1 MTTVLFVLMLQA
13 APPPPAPVQP
23 PATTTQTPRRDA
35 VGDYKVGPQ
44 DKLNINVLNLDVFS
58 AQGVL
63 VDNDGTFMYLDL
75 GRIHAADKTLR
86 EIGVAVRQLLIDKK
100 QHLGPTVTVDVAEYR
115 SQMVYVSGA
124 VANSRG
130 ITIRGN
136 ETLLGVLAQAG
147 FTPASGPTVEVTRNK
162 PIAGQKF
169 VFSRKDLEM
178 GIAEPFRLQ
187 DQDSIFVA
195 EAEKAFVTGE
205 VKAPG
210 PIDVGRGDM
219 TLLQVITLAGGIT
232 DRGSKGKIEVLRKDA
247 SGKEFKVKV
256 DTKRLS
262 TIVKPGD
269 TINVGR
275 RWF

>member
-1 MTTVLFVLMLQA
+1 MTTVILVLMLQA
-13 APPPPAPVQP
+13 APSPQGTTQ
-23 PATTTQTPRRDA
+23 PATATQAPRDT
-35 VGDYKVGPQ
+35 GDYKVGPQ

-58 AQGVL
+58 AQNVL

-75 GRIHAADKTLR
+75 GRIQAADKTLR
-86 EIGVAVRQLLIDKK
+86 EIGAAVRQLLIDKK

-147 FTPASGPTVEVTRNK
+147 FIPSSGPTVEVTRNK
-162 PIAGQKF
+162 PIPGQKF
-169 VFSRKDLEM
+169 VFNRRDLEM

-187 DQDSIFVA
+187 DQDSIFVPQ
-195 EAEKAFVTGE
+195 AEKAFVTGE
-205 VKAPG
+205 VKSPG
-210 PIDVGRGDM
+210 PIDVGLGDM
-219 TLLQVITLAGGIT
+219 TLLQVITLAGGLT
-232 DRGSKGKIEVLRKDA
+232 DRGSKGKIEVTRKDA
-247 SGKEFKVKV
+247 NGKEFKVKV
-256 DTKRLS
+256 DKKKLS
-262 TIVKPGD
+262 TLIKPGD
-269 TINVGR
+269 TIHVGR

>member
-1 MTTVLFVLMLQA
+1 MTTVLLVLMLQA
-13 APPPPAPVQP
+13 VPPPQAPLPAAAAPAPR
-23 PATTTQTPRRDA
+23 QTA
-35 VGDYKVGPQ
+35 GDYKVGPQ

-58 AQGVL
+58 AKDVL

-75 GRIHAADKTLR
+75 GRITAADKTLR
-86 EIGVAVRQLLIDKK
+86 EIAAAVRQMLIDRK

-124 VANSRG
+124 VGNSRG

-136 ETLLGVLAQAG
+136 ETLLAVLAQAG
-147 FTPASGPTVEVTRNK
+147 FIPSSGPTVEVTRNK
-162 PIAGQKF
+162 PTPGQKF
-169 VFSRKDLEM
+169 VFNRRDLEM

-187 DQDSIFVA
+187 DQDSIFVP

-232 DRGSKGKIEVLRKDA
+232 DRGSKGKIEVTRKDA

-256 DTKRLS
+256 DKKKLS
-262 TIVKPGD
+262 TIIKPGD
-269 TINVGR
+269 TIHVGR

>member
-1 MTTVLFVLMLQA
+1 MTTLMLVFMLHA
-13 APPPPAPVQP
+13 APAAPAEVQP
-23 PATTTQTPRRDA
+23 PATTTQAPRRDL
-35 VGDYKVGPQ
+35 GDYKVGPQ

-75 GRIHAADKTLR
+75 GRIPAADKTLR
-86 EIGVAVRQLLIDKK
+86 EIGVAVRQLLIDRK
-100 QHLGPTVTVDVAEYR
+100 QHMGPTVTVDVAEYR

-136 ETLLGVLAQAG
+136 ESLLAVLAQAG
-147 FTPASGPTVEVTRNK
+147 FIPSSGPTVEVTRNR

-187 DQDSIFVA
+187 DQDSIFVP

-232 DRGSKGKIEVLRKDA
+232 DRGSKGKIEILRKDA
-247 SGKEFKVKV
+247 NGKEFKVKV
-256 DTKRLS
+256 DKKKLS

-269 TINVGR
+269 AIHVGR

>member
-1 MTTVLFVLMLQA
+1 MTTVMLALMLHAALSPQA
-13 APPPPAPVQP
+13 TAPPPATATQAP
-23 PATTTQTPRRDA
+23 RGNL
-35 VGDYKVGPQ
+35 GDYKVGPQ
-44 DKLNINVLNLDVFS
+44 DKLNVNVLNLDVFS
-58 AQGVL
+58 AKDVL
-63 VDNDGTFMYLDL
+63 VENDGTFMYLDL
-75 GRIHAADKTLR
+75 GRISAADKTQR
-86 EIGVAVRQLLIDKK
+86 EIAAAVRQMLIDRN
-100 QHLGPTVTVDVAEYR
+100 QHTGPTVTVDVAEYR

-136 ETLLGVLAQAG
+136 ETLLAVLAQAG
-147 FTPASGPTVEVTRNK
+147 FIPSSGPTVEVTRNK
-162 PIAGQKF
+162 PTPGQKF
-169 VFSRKDLEM
+169 VFNRKDLEM

-187 DQDSIFVA
+187 DQDSIFVP

-232 DRGSKGKIEVLRKDA
+232 DRGSKGKIEVTRKDA
-247 SGKEFKVKV
+247 NGREVKVKV
-256 DTKRLS
+256 DKKKLS
-262 TIVKPGD
+262 TLIKPGD
-269 TINVGR
+269 TIHVGR

>member
-1 MTTVLFVLMLQA
+1 MTTALLVLMLHAGPSPQA
-13 APPPPAPVQP
+13 TATST
-23 PATTTQTPRRDA
+23 ATTTQAPRRD

-58 AQGVL
+58 AQNVL

-75 GRIHAADKTLR
+75 GRIQAADKTLR
-86 EIGVAVRQLLIDKK
+86 EIGAAVRQLLIDKK

-147 FTPASGPTVEVTRNK
+147 FIPSSGPTVEVTRNK
-162 PIAGQKF
+162 PIPGQKF
-169 VFSRKDLEM
+169 VFQRKDLEM

-187 DQDSIFVA
+187 DQDSIFVP

-205 VKAPG
+205 VKSPG

-219 TLLQVITLAGGIT
+219 TLLQVIALAGGIT
-232 DRGSKGKIEVLRKDA
+232 DRGSKGKIEILRKDA
-247 SGKEFKVKV
+247 NGKEFKVKV
-256 DTKRLS
+256 DTKKLS

>member
-1 MTTVLFVLMLQA
+1 MTTLLLVFMLHA
-13 APPPPAPVQP
+13 APVALAPGQPA
-23 PATTTQTPRRDA
+23 ATTTQSPRRDL
-35 VGDYKVGPQ
+35 GDYKVGPQ

-75 GRIHAADKTLR
+75 GRIPAADKTLR

-100 QHLGPTVTVDVAEYR
+100 QHVDPTVTVDVAEYR

-130 ITIRGN
+130 VTIRGN

-147 FTPASGPTVEVTRNK
+147 FIPSSGPTVEVTRNK

-169 VFSRKDLEM
+169 VFNRKDLEM
-178 GIAEPFRLQ
+178 GVAEPFRLQ
-187 DQDSIFVA
+187 DQDSIFVP

-219 TLLQVITLAGGIT
+219 TLLQVVTLAGGLT
-232 DRGSKGKIEVLRKDA
+232 DRGSKGKIEIIRKDA
-247 SGKEFKVKV
+247 NGKEFKVKV
-256 DTKRLS
+256 DTKKLS
-262 TIVKPGD
+262 TLVKPGD
-269 TINVGR
+269 TIHVGR

>member
-1 MTTVLFVLMLQA
+1 MTTVMLVLMLHA
-13 APPPPAPVQP
+13 APAPQATTQ
-23 PATTTQTPRRDA
+23 PATTTQAPRRDL
-35 VGDYKVGPQ
+35 GDYRVGPQ

-58 AQGVL
+58 AQNVL

-75 GRIHAADKTLR
+75 GRIQAADKTLR
-86 EIGVAVRQLLIDKK
+86 EIGAAVRQLLIDRK
-100 QHLGPTVTVDVAEYR
+100 QHMGPTVTVDVGEYR

-147 FTPASGPTVEVTRNK
+147 FIPSSGPTVEVTRNK
-162 PIAGQKF
+162 PIPGQKF
-169 VFSRKDLEM
+169 VFNRKDLEM

-187 DQDSIFVA
+187 DQDSIFVP

-205 VKAPG
+205 VKSPG

-232 DRGSKGKIEVLRKDA
+232 DRGSKGKIEILRKDA
-247 SGKEFKVKV
+247 NGQEFKVKV
-256 DTKRLS
+256 DTKKLS

>member
-1 MTTVLFVLMLQA
+1 MLVLMLQA
-13 APPPPAPVQP
+13 APSPPATPQR
-23 PATTTQTPRRDA
+23 PATTTQAPRGEL
-35 VGDYKVGPQ
+35 GDYKVGPQ

-58 AQGVL
+58 AQNVL

-75 GRIHAADKTLR
+75 GRIQAADKTLR
-86 EIGVAVRQLLIDKK
+86 EVGAAVRQLLIDKK

-130 ITIRGN
+130 VTIRGN

-147 FTPASGPTVEVTRNK
+147 FIPSSGPTVEVTRNK
-162 PIAGQKF
+162 PIPGQKF

-187 DQDSIFVA
+187 DQDSIFVP

-205 VKAPG
+205 VKSPG
-210 PIDVGRGDM
+210 PIDVGRGEM

-232 DRGSKGKIEVLRKDA
+232 ERGSKGKIEILRKDA
-247 SGKEFKVKV
+247 NGKQFKVKV
-256 DTKRLS
+256 DTKKLS
-262 TIVKPGD
+262 TIIKPGD

-275 RWF
+275 RWW

>member
-1 MTTVLFVLMLQA
+1 MTTVMLVLMLHA
-13 APPPPAPVQP
+13 APAPQATTQ
-23 PATTTQTPRRDA
+23 PATTTQVPRRDL
-35 VGDYKVGPQ
+35 GDYRVGPQ

-58 AQGVL
+58 AQNVL

-75 GRIHAADKTLR
+75 GRIQAADKTLR
-86 EIGVAVRQLLIDKK
+86 EIGAAVRQLLIDRK
-100 QHLGPTVTVDVAEYR
+100 QHMSPTVTVDVGEYR

-147 FTPASGPTVEVTRNK
+147 FIPSSGPTVEVTRNK
-162 PIAGQKF
+162 PIPGQKF
-169 VFSRKDLEM
+169 VFNRKDLEM

-187 DQDSIFVA
+187 DQDSIFVP

-205 VKAPG
+205 VKSPG

-232 DRGSKGKIEVLRKDA
+232 DRGSKGKIEILRKDA
-247 SGKEFKVKV
+247 NGQEVKVKV
-256 DTKRLS
+256 DTKKLS

>member
-1 MTTVLFVLMLQA
+1 MTTVMLVLMLHA
-13 APPPPAPVQP
+13 APAPQATPQP
-23 PATTTQTPRRDA
+23 QATTTQAPRQA
-35 VGDYKVGPQ
+35 AADYRVGPQ
-44 DKLNINVLNLDVFS
+44 DKLNINVVNLDVFS
-58 AQGVL
+58 AQNVL

-75 GRIHAADKTLR
+75 GRIVASDKTLR
-86 EIGVAVRQLLIDKK
+86 EIAAAVRQMLIDRK
-100 QHLGPTVTVDVAEYR
+100 QHMGPTVTVDVAEYR

-130 ITIRGN
+130 ITIRGS

-147 FTPASGPTVEVTRNK
+147 FIPSSGTTVEVTRNK
-162 PIAGQKF
+162 PTPGQKF
-169 VFSRKDLEM
+169 IFNRKDLEM

-187 DQDSIFVA
+187 DQDSIFVP

-232 DRGSKGKIEVLRKDA
+232 DRGSKGKIEVTRKDA
-247 SGKEFKVKV
+247 NGKEFKVKV
-256 DTKRLS
+256 DKKKLS
-262 TIVKPGD
+262 TIIKPGD
-269 TINVGR
+269 TIHVGR
-275 RWF
+275 RWL

>member
-1 MTTVLFVLMLQA
+1 MTTVMLVLMLQVA
-13 APPPPAPVQP
+13 PAPQ
-23 PATTTQTPRRDA
+23 ATTWPAAATSQAPRRDL
-35 VGDYKVGPQ
+35 GDYRVGPQ

-58 AQGVL
+58 AQNVL
-63 VDNDGTFMYLDL
+63 VDNDGSFMYLDL
-75 GRIHAADKTLR
+75 GRIHAAEKTLR
-86 EIGVAVRQLLIDKK
+86 EIGAAVRQLLIEKK
-100 QHLGPTVTVDVAEYR
+100 QHMGPTVTVDVAEYR

-147 FTPASGPTVEVTRNK
+147 FIPSSGPTVEVTRNK
-162 PIAGQKF
+162 PIPGQKF
-169 VFSRKDLEM
+169 VFNRKDLEM

-187 DQDSIFVA
+187 DQDSIYVP

-232 DRGSKGKIEVLRKDA
+232 DRGSKGKIEIIRKDA
-247 SGKEFKVKV
+247 NGKEFKVKV
-256 DTKRLS
+256 DTKKLS
-262 TIVKPGD
+262 TIIKPGD

>member
-1 MTTVLFVLMLQA
+1 MTTVLLVLMLHA
-13 APPPPAPVQP
+13 APASDATAPPQ
-23 PATTTQTPRRDA
+23 ATTTQAPRQGA
-35 VGDYKVGPQ
+35 GDYKVGPQ
-44 DKLNINVLNLDVFS
+44 DKLNIHVLNLDVFS
-58 AQGVL
+58 AQNVL

-75 GRIHAADKTLR
+75 GRIVAADKTLR
-86 EIGVAVRQLLIDKK
+86 EIAAAVSQLLIDRK
-100 QHLGPTVTVDVAEYR
+100 QHMGPTVTVDVAEYR

-147 FTPASGPTVEVTRNK
+147 FIPSSGTTVEVTRNK
-162 PIAGQKF
+162 PTPGQKF
-169 VFSRKDLEM
+169 VFKRKDLEM

-187 DQDSIFVA
+187 DQDSIFVP

-232 DRGSKGKIEVLRKDA
+232 DRGSKGKIEVTRKDA
-247 SGKEFKVKV
+247 DGKEFKVKV
-256 DTKRLS
+256 DTKKLS
-262 TIVKPGD
+262 TIIKPGD
-269 TINVGR
+269 TIHVGK

>member
-1 MTTVLFVLMLQA
+1 MTTVMLVLMLQVA
-13 APPPPAPVQP
+13 PAPQATP
-23 PATTTQTPRRDA
+23 WPAAATSQAPRRDL
-35 VGDYKVGPQ
+35 GDYRVGPQ

-58 AQGVL
+58 AQNVL
-63 VDNDGTFMYLDL
+63 VDNDGSFMYLDL

-86 EIGVAVRQLLIDKK
+86 EIGAAVRQLLIEKK
-100 QHLGPTVTVDVAEYR
+100 QHMGPTVTVDVAEYR

-147 FTPASGPTVEVTRNK
+147 FIPSSGPTVEVTRNK
-162 PIAGQKF
+162 PIPGQKF
-169 VFSRKDLEM
+169 VFNRKDLEM

-187 DQDSIFVA
+187 DQDSIYVP

-232 DRGSKGKIEVLRKDA
+232 DRGSKGKIEIIRKDA
-247 SGKEFKVKV
+247 NGKEFKVKV
-256 DTKRLS
+256 DTKKLS
-262 TIVKPGD
+262 TIIKPGD

>member
-1 MTTVLFVLMLQA
+1 MTTVMLVLMLHA
-13 APPPPAPVQP
+13 AASPLATA
-23 PATTTQTPRRDA
+23 PATAAQASRQN

-44 DKLNINVLNLDVFS
+44 DKLNINVVNLDVFS
-58 AQGVL
+58 AQNVL
-63 VDNDGTFMYLDL
+63 VENDGTFMYLDL
-75 GRIHAADKTLR
+75 GRISASDKTLR
-86 EIGVAVRQLLIDKK
+86 EIAAAVRQMLIDKK
-100 QHLGPTVTVDVAEYR
+100 QHMGPTVTVDVAEYR

-124 VANSRG
+124 VATSRG

-147 FTPASGPTVEVTRNK
+147 FIPSSGTTVEVTRNK
-162 PIAGQKF
+162 PTPGQKF
-169 VFSRKDLEM
+169 IFNRKDLEM

-187 DQDSIFVA
+187 DQDSIFVP

-232 DRGSKGKIEVLRKDA
+232 DRGSKAKIEVTRKDA

-256 DTKRLS
+256 DKKKLS
-262 TIVKPGD
+262 TIIKPGD
-269 TINVGR
+269 TIHVGR

>member
-1 MTTVLFVLMLQA
+1 MTTVLLVLMLQA
-13 APPPPAPVQP
+13 APGPQAAAQA
-23 PATTTQTPRRDA
+23 PATTTQAPRRDL
-35 VGDYKVGPQ
+35 GDYKVGPQ

-58 AQGVL
+58 AQNVL

-75 GRIHAADKTLR
+75 GRIQAADKTLR
-86 EIGVAVRQLLIDKK
+86 EVGASVRQLLIDKK
-100 QHLGPTVTVDVAEYR
+100 QHLGPTVTVDVSEYR

-147 FTPASGPTVEVTRNK
+147 FIPSSGPTVEVTRNK
-162 PIAGQKF
+162 PIPGQKF
-169 VFSRKDLEM
+169 VFNRKDLEM
-178 GIAEPFRLQ
+178 GLAEPFRLH
-187 DQDSIFVA
+187 DQDSIYVP

-205 VKAPG
+205 VKSPG

-232 DRGSKGKIEVLRKDA
+232 DRGSKGKIEIVRKDA
-247 SGKEFKVKV
+247 NGKEFKVKV
-256 DTKRLS
+256 DTKKLS

>member
-1 MTTVLFVLMLQA
+1 MTTVMLVLMLHA
-13 APPPPAPVQP
+13 APAAQAPVQP
-23 PATTTQTPRRDA
+23 PAATTQAPRRDL
-35 VGDYKVGPQ
+35 GDYKVGPQ

-75 GRIHAADKTLR
+75 GRIPAADKTLR

-100 QHLGPTVTVDVAEYR
+100 QHVGPTVTVDVAEYR

-147 FTPASGPTVEVTRNK
+147 FIPSSGPTVEVTRNK

-187 DQDSIFVA
+187 DQDSIFVP

-232 DRGSKGKIEVLRKDA
+232 DRGSKGKIEILRKDA
-247 SGKEFKVKV
+247 NGKEFKVKV
-256 DTKRLS
+256 DKKKLS
-262 TIVKPGD
+262 TLVKPGD
-269 TINVGR
+269 TIHVGR

>member
-1 MTTVLFVLMLQA
+1 MTTVMLVFMLHA
-13 APPPPAPVQP
+13 APAPQATTQ
-23 PATTTQTPRRDA
+23 PATTTQAPRRDL
-35 VGDYKVGPQ
+35 GDYRVGPQ

-58 AQGVL
+58 AQNVL

-75 GRIHAADKTLR
+75 GRIQAADKTLR
-86 EIGVAVRQLLIDKK
+86 EIGAAVRQLLIDRK
-100 QHLGPTVTVDVAEYR
+100 QHMGPTVTVDVGEYR

-147 FTPASGPTVEVTRNK
+147 FIPSSGPTVEVTRNK
-162 PIAGQKF
+162 PIPGQKF
-169 VFSRKDLEM
+169 VFNRKDLEM
-178 GIAEPFRLQ
+178 GIAEPFRLH
-187 DQDSIFVA
+187 DQDSIFVP

-205 VKAPG
+205 VKSPG

-232 DRGSKGKIEVLRKDA
+232 DRGSKGKIEILRKDA
-247 SGKEFKVKV
+247 NGKEFKVKV
-256 DTKRLS
+256 DTKKLS

>member
-1 MTTVLFVLMLQA
+1 M
-13 APPPPAPVQP
+13 
-23 PATTTQTPRRDA
+23 
-35 VGDYKVGPQ
+35 
-44 DKLNINVLNLDVFS
+44 
-58 AQGVL
+58 
-63 VDNDGTFMYLDL
+63 
-75 GRIHAADKTLR
+75 
-86 EIGVAVRQLLIDKK
+86 
-100 QHLGPTVTVDVAEYR
+100 GPTVTVDVAEYR

-147 FTPASGPTVEVTRNK
+147 FIPSSGTTVEVTRNK
-162 PIAGQKF
+162 PTPGQKF
-169 VFSRKDLEM
+169 VFKRKDLEM

-187 DQDSIFVA
+187 DQDSIFVP

-232 DRGSKGKIEVLRKDA
+232 DRGSKGKIEVTRKDA
-247 SGKEFKVKV
+247 DGKEFKVKV
-256 DTKRLS
+256 DTKKLS
-262 TIVKPGD
+262 TIIKPGD
-269 TINVGR
+269 TIHVGK